1 MLTAHNKTISLN
13 INAIQG
19 ESWSLSQPAWESLVH
34 SWCHWL
40 LQDAKAAEKAAKKA
54 KAAAKKIERDAQ
66 EAAGP
71 TDKQQKA
78 KDEAEAKKVHN
89 TRTV

>member
-1 MLTAHNKTISLN
+1 MVVPYKTCG
-13 INAIQG
+13 AG
-19 ESWSLSQPAWESLVH
+19 
-34 SWCHWL
+34 C

-54 KAAAKKIERDAQ
+54 KAAAKQTEREAKK
-66 EAAGP
+66 AAGP

-89 TRTV
+89 TRTLCAREHWLVYAGALGAS